1 METNPPSFSTND
13 YYKNIFE
20 KSVIVLSFIISVAVI
35 IGWLF
40 GIKQILTLTDAGPS
54 MKFNTALVLF
64 LSTTC
69 LILLEKKTLITKYIK
84 ITLAVVMIAIG
95 LLSLFSSFGFNF
107 LNIDNIIVLDTFSIE
122 KPGLM
127 SRATAFCSIFLGV
140 AFASFSKED
149 NDFNFFQK
157 SANTIVFTVALLAV
171 ISYLLLI
178 PLENRTTIFKTMA
191 IHTSLLF
198 LLISLLLML
207 KNPHSIYNKL
217 TLGNYVGNK
226 IFRKLIPRVIIVP
239 LVMGNILLI
248 LLDIKLIDFNFG
260 IISFTLI
267 LIVLSF
273 TYISSIA
280 NELNATDEK
289 RVEIEKL
296 SIQVGVELAN
306 FKETV
311 NKVLIIV
318 KTNLEGQVIYVNDS
332 FCNISQYSKK
342 DIYGKEYA
350 MINSNYHDDEFFK
363 DMKQTIK
370 SGNTWSGNIKNKKK
384 DGSFYWIKSNIIP
397 MKNNENKIIG
407 FMSIDTVINNPEK
420 LSV

>member
-1 METNPPSFSTND
+1 MEDNPPSFSNKN
-13 YYKNIFE
+13 YYQNIFE
-20 KSVIVLSFIISVAVI
+20 KSVISISFVISIGVI
-35 IGWLF
+35 VGWLF
-40 GIKQILTLTDAGPS
+40 GVKQILTLTDSGAS
-54 MKFNTALVLF
+54 MKFNTALVF
-64 LSTTC
+64 LLSATC
-69 LILLEKKTLITKYIK
+69 LTLLNKKGTTIKYLK
-84 ITLAVVMIAIG
+84 VALASIMIAIG

-127 SRATAFCSIFLGV
+127 SRATAFCSIFLGIV
-140 AFASFSKED
+140 FSVFSNED
-149 NDFNFFQK
+149 NDLNFFQK
-157 SANTIVFTVALLAV
+157 SANTIVFTVALIAV

-198 LLISLLLML
+198 LLISSLLML

-248 LLDIKLIDFNFG
+248 LLDINLIDFNFG

-267 LIVLSF
+267 LIILSF

-280 NELNATDEK
+280 NELNTTDEK

-318 KTNLEGQVIYVNDS
+318 KINTEGRVIYANDS
-332 FCNISQYSKK
+332 FCNVSQYSKK
-342 DIYGKEYA
+342 DIYGKEYS

-363 DMKQTIK
+363 EMKQTIK

-397 MKNNENKIIG
+397 MKNNDNKIIG
-407 FMSIDTVINNPEK
+407 FMCIDTLINNPEK
-420 LSV
+420 LTV